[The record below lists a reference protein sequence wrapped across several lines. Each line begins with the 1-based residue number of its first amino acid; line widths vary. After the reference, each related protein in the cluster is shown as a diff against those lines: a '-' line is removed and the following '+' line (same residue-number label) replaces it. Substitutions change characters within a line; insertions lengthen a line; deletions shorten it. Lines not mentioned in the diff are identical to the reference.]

1 MTGMQASV
9 DSAKTRD
16 KNEKQEKM
24 QITEEEDKEAVV
36 ITNVPDIAWLTEE
49 QQAKMVREN
58 SHF

>member
-1 MTGMQASV
+1 MQASV
-9 DSAKTRD
+9 DSAKARD

>member
-1 MTGMQASV
+1 MQASV